1 MVNRHR
7 PATDAQTHDVP
18 EQWQEREFVDKWVTR
33 DDGRQDQRDPLVRAT
48 VEAAPFPPDRAIRIL
63 DVGAG
68 YGILS
73 RQLLER
79 YPHAQVTLQDVSEPM
94 FDHARRRLADYD
106 DRTTYVNSDFSKR
119 DWAEGLDGPFDL
131 VVSAIAIHNMYSD
144 DLIAHIYRDIHDLTA
159 EGGMFANLDYAAQ
172 AGGVETHVRWLEEAG
187 FAHVEAVPQN
197 ERTVL
202 LKASRWV

>member
-1 MVNRHR
+1 MTNRHQ
-7 PATDAQTHDVP
+7 PAADAQTHDVP

-33 DDGRQDQRDPLVRAT
+33 DDGRQDQRGPLIQAAVDAT
-48 VEAAPFPPDRAIRIL
+48 PFPADQAIRIL

-73 RQLLER
+73 KQLLER
-79 YPHAQVTLQDVSEPM
+79 YPNAQVTLQDVSEPM
-94 FDHARRRLADYD
+94 FEHARQRLAAYS

-119 DWAEGLDGPFDL
+119 DWSKGLNGPFDL
-131 VVSAIAIHNMYSD
+131 IVSAIAIHNMYND
-144 DLIAHIYRDIHDLTA
+144 DLIASIYKDIHGLTA

-172 AGGVETHVRWLEEAG
+172 AGGVDTHIQWLREAG
-187 FAHVEAVPQN
+187 FERVEADPQN

-202 LKASRWV
+202 LKASR